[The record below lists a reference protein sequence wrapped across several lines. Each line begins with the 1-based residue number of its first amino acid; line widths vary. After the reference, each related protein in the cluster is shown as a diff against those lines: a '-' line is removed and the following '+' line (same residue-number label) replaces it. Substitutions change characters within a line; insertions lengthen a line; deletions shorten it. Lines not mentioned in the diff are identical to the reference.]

1 MSIDIYFFFL
11 SRPAAAAGAF
21 FHEDRKSR
29 VERTTM
35 GGQSSRETHKYQYR
49 VRIWQHRDQTKGT
62 WQKTIAL
69 VCRLRTTTGRVH
81 YNVAIFDRN
90 VDSLFPNPWQFLAED
105 VPQMIVD
112 LLDNGLQ
119 EYTEAEVSRYSLN
132 YGLQEYERTRN
143 H

>member
-1 MSIDIYFFFL
+1 MSIDIYFFFCL
-11 SRPAAAAGAF
+11 DPPPQALF

-29 VERTTM
+29 VETTTM
-35 GGQSSRETHKYQYR
+35 GGQSSRATHKYQYR
-49 VRIWQHRDQTKGT
+49 VRIWQHPTQTKGT

-81 YNVAIFDRN
+81 YNVAIFDQN
-90 VDSLFPNPWQFLAED
+90 VDFLSPDSWRFPAEH

-112 LLDNGLQ
+112 FLDNGLQ

-132 YGLQEYERTRN
+132 YGLQEYEKERN
-143 H
+143 R